1 MMHER
6 EKSDT
11 AVVAAKPTN
20 NAGASTAAAAEPV
33 EPRAGTKRNAG
44 EQSTHRTLGRAR
56 VTQALDRVRQA
67 ARQRKKERFT
77 ALLHHL
83 SVDLFREAF
92 LVLKRDA
99 APGVD
104 DLTWRTYAADL
115 ERNLSDLHARV
126 HRGAYRALP
135 SRRTYIPKADGRHQ
149 RGWLP
154 VRTAPQ
160 DARGTLHGCLQI
172 EIGKICSKRLC
183 CARPTGQG
191 RPTPPPSRYH
201 ATKTHNKLVARV
213 THRVDPHP
221 LTPDLPL
228 HGAWAGGSVASDA
241 LDDDDLQLA
250 RAVLLAMRGGGLV
263 LGQVVAGNRA
273 LETGELAY
281 CANVSRSTASGHLS
295 KLVAARLLT
304 VIRNRR
310 FSYYRIASP
319 LVATT
324 RRIFCQPC
332 LDWSERRYHLK
343 GLVGARILDRLLEL
357 GWLKCVSGSRALQLT
372 SSGRAGLYEI
382 FQIEINNEGVPT
394 ARLCDP
400 RLTA

>member
-135 SRRTYIPKADGRHQ
+135 SRRTYIPKADGRQ
-149 RGWLP
+149 R
-154 VRTAPQ
+154 
-160 DARGTLHGCLQI
+160 
-172 EIGKICSKRLC
+172 
-183 CARPTGQG
+183 
-191 RPTPPPSRYH
+191 
-201 ATKTHNKLVARV
+201 
-213 THRVDPHP
+213 P
-221 LTPDLPL
+221 L
-228 HGAWAGGSVASDA
+228 A
-241 LDDDDLQLA
+241 
-250 RAVLLAMRGGGLV
+250 
-263 LGQVVAGNRA
+263 
-273 LETGELAY
+273 
-281 CANVSRSTASGHLS
+281 
-295 KLVAARLLT
+295 
-304 VIRNRR
+304 
-310 FSYYRIASP
+310 
-319 LVATT
+319 VATVT
-324 RRIFCQPC
+324 SNCTDQQRAI
-332 LDWSERRYHLK
+332 
-343 GLVGARILDRLLEL
+343 GLG
-357 GWLKCVSGSRALQLT
+357 
-372 SSGRAGLYEI
+372 
-382 FQIEINNEGVPT
+382 
-394 ARLCDP
+394 
-400 RLTA
+400 